1 MPPTGSYP
9 SGLRHGRYLAQI
21 ASGGGLAPVNEDN
34 NANLDR
40 FVHPIRDQS
49 GENWERIGGSCENLG
64 FYFILFVSKTTEAKS
79 GWPHPLLFVG

>member
-21 ASGGGLAPVNEDN
+21 ASSSGPAPVNEDN

-49 GENWERIGGSCENLG
+49 GENWERIGAVARILV
-64 FYFILFVSKTTEAKS
+64 FILFY
-79 GWPHPLLFVG
+79 L